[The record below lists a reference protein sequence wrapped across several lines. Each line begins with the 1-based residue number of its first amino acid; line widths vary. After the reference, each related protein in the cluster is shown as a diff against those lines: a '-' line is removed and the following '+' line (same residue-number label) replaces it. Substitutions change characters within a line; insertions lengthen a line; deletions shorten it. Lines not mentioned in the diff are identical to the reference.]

1 MARPVGKIE
10 WRSLFDRT
18 FPGIDRF
25 MLSPITVTAN
35 YFFEFVEKC
44 FHESPQLNPHKSDLK
59 RIDFTDRVSY
69 YVTCR
74 FMWDGD
80 FSRWTKLLNLSFIL
94 KRPDHL
100 RNEIHSFLCCAGA
113 KFMSLNN
120 LIEFSER
127 TAEVNPFP
135 LALSDETLIS
145 PGMIPSRR
153 ESYLEDT
160 VKFIDNLLARK
171 SGPSPDLVL
180 VNLRQAC
187 LRPTLGSI
195 CHLVVPPE
203 EMVVKLAEFNPK
215 EYPEISQLVEGYFE

>member
-1 MARPVGKIE
+1 MARPVSKIE
-10 WRSLFDRT
+10 WRIFFDRT

-25 MLSPITVTAN
+25 ALSPVSVTAN

-44 FHESPQLNPHKSDLK
+44 FHESPQLNPRKSDLR
-59 RIDFTDRVSY
+59 RIDFTSRVSY
-69 YVTCR
+69 YITYR

-80 FSRWTKLLNLSFIL
+80 FSRWTKLLNLSFVL
-94 KRPDHL
+94 KRPWHL
-100 RNEIHSFLCCAGA
+100 QNEIHSFLCCAGA
-113 KFMSLNN
+113 KFMPLNN

-160 VKFIDNLLARK
+160 VKFIDILLARK
-171 SGPSPDLVL
+171 SESKPGLVL
-180 VNLRQAC
+180 VKLRQAC

-195 CHLVVPPE
+195 CRLVVPPE
-203 EMVVKLAEFNPK
+203 EMVVKLAEFNPE